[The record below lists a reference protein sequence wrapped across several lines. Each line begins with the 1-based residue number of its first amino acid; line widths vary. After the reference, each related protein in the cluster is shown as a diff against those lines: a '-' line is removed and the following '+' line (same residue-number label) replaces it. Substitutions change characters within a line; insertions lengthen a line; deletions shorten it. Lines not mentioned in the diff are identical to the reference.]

1 MHPCIKTHRRLR
13 AACKNRRH
21 ARAHVDLCVKA
32 QIHIYVRRAHNSN
45 IDTRARESVCGVYVM
60 ADTIVR
66 NNSRLGFE
74 RLAVMVKPVNGKNFM
89 NDKWQ

>member
-1 MHPCIKTHRRLR
+1 MQEPQ
-13 AACKNRRH
+13 
-21 ARAHVDLCVKA
+21 ARARARGCVCKSA
-32 QIHIYVRRAHNSN
+32 NSYIYVRRAHNSN

-74 RLAVMVKPVNGKNFM
+74 RFAVMVKSVNGKNFM